1 MRLKWLSYS
10 GLLNSAGLTRLT
22 WLSTIRAR
30 LYLAFGFAAAL
41 TIVSSSIA
49 FYEFVGIGATTHK
62 LASRS
67 LPATVLSLQLAEEAS
82 SLVSLAPRLM
92 AAQDEKTRSE
102 TSERIDRQA
111 QKLTQDIEGL
121 ETLGITHS
129 TDISNERDQLLGPLK
144 VLNQAVTDR
153 LQIASERH
161 ALAASIR
168 VAHEALL
175 DALAPAIDDAN
186 FDLMT
191 KSKQAGW
198 TELLDATLETVRWLL
213 EIESQTNLLAGLLTE
228 ASLVDDSS
236 RLEPLRDQIGAAQR
250 KIGTNLSAIRNPEQR
265 KKIGD
270 LYKQLAS
277 IGSDDGI
284 IALRKY
290 ELDRQHDAQLAFE
303 TAQSEAAELKQ
314 VVDELV
320 EQQSRAA
327 QDISEYAGRQ
337 LRSGQ
342 IVLVVL
348 SIVAI
353 TVAMLVAWL
362 YVGRSIAGRLGLLS
376 AAMRRIADGD
386 LSVQIQDSGH
396 DEIANMTR
404 TLLFFQQATTDA
416 TSARQK
422 EIEEA
427 KKVESRRRLVDSATQ
442 SFEHAISNVV
452 QTLDR
457 AAQALDS
464 SAISMADTASRNQEQ
479 ALTTAAASQQAT
491 ANVENVA
498 SGAEEIA
505 RSIEHIAER
514 VANSATV
521 ASQAA
526 DQAQAIMGAVEG
538 LSASVT
544 EISEF
549 SKLIRNIAD
558 QTNLLAL
565 NATIEAAR
573 AGNAG
578 RGFAVVAQEVKG
590 LAAQAGNA
598 TERITRQIST
608 IEATTSQSIQTM
620 KTIAATILQL
630 NDLANDVAS
639 SVREQDAVTQEIA
652 RNASAAA
659 KGTRDVSSNINEVS
673 TTAVKAGQVANTV
686 LTAATQLAEQSH
698 LLRGEVE
705 RYLSQIRAA

>member
-1 MRLKWLSYS
+1 VLFERAS
-10 GLLNSAGLTRLT
+10 LTRLT

-41 TIVSSSIA
+41 TIVGSSISY
-49 FYEFVGIGATTHK
+49 YEFIRIGATTQK
-62 LASRS
+62 LVSRS

-92 AAQDEKTRSE
+92 TAQDEKTRSE
-102 TSERIDRQA
+102 TSKRIDRQA
-111 QKLTQDIEGL
+111 QSLTLDIKAL
-121 ETLGITHS
+121 KDLGIS
-129 TDISNERDQLLGPLK
+129 YSDAIGNGRDELLGRLE

-153 LQIASERH
+153 LQVSNERH
-161 ALAASIR
+161 ALAATIR

-191 KSKQAGW
+191 KSKQAGIVSV
-198 TELLDATLETVRWLL
+198 DATLETVRWLL

-236 RLEPLRDQIGAAQR
+236 RLAPLRDLIGAADR
-250 KIGTNLSAIRNPEQR
+250 KIGTNLSAIRNTEQR
-265 KKIGD
+265 NKITE

-303 TAQSEAAELKQ
+303 TAQSEAAGLKQ

-337 LRSGQ
+337 LHSGQ
-342 IVLVVL
+342 LILIVLSVV
-348 SIVAI
+348 AM

-362 YVGRSIAGRLGLLS
+362 YVGRSIARRLGLLS
-376 AAMRRIADGD
+376 NAMRRIADGD
-386 LSVQIQDSGH
+386 LDVQIQDNGH

-404 TLLFFQQATTDA
+404 ALLFFRQATADA

-452 QTLDR
+452 QTLDH
-457 AAQALDS
+457 AAEALDS
-464 SAISMADTASRNQEQ
+464 SANSMADTASRNQEQ

-549 SKLIRNIAD
+549 SKLIRSIAD

-598 TERITRQIST
+598 TEQITRQISM
-608 IEATTSQSIQTM
+608 IEATTSQSIRTM

-630 NDLANDVAS
+630 NALANDVAS
-639 SVREQDAVTQEIA
+639 AVREQDAVTQEIA

-673 TTAVKAGQVANTV
+673 TTAVKAGKVANTV
-686 LTAATQLAEQSH
+686 LTAAAQLAEQSH